1 MAVYSFKGGV
11 HPKGNKELTAE
22 KALTELIPQGDMVYP
37 LSQHIGKP
45 AAPVVKK
52 NDMVLAGQLIAQA
65 DGLISANIHSACSGK
80 VKAIDRRLN
89 ASGVPCDCIVIEND
103 GQFTPAPGVGE
114 PVDYSGF
121 TPQEIIAKIKDAGI
135 VGLGGAGFP
144 TNVKMMP
151 KNPEEIRYI
160 IANGAEC
167 EPGITCDDRLMREH
181 TDWVVEG
188 LKIVLSIF
196 PNAKGVIAIEDNK
209 PGAIKA
215 MEEAV
220 KGNEKLSVLT
230 LKTKYPQ
237 GGERNLVHAV
247 TGMYME
253 SGALPASLGV
263 IVDNVATLAA
273 IYRAVAYN
281 EPIMTKGFT
290 ATGDAFNNPGNF
302 TVRLGTSLKEIVEA
316 AGGLKEG
323 AKKIILGGPM
333 MGPAISNLD
342 APIVKANNALT
353 AYMEDEVEKAELQM
367 NACIRCGRCT
377 RVCPL
382 GLMPQQ
388 MAKACERG
396 DIERFVKLSGA
407 DCIQCGTCSFIC
419 PAKRPLTQLFKQTK
433 PVAMSYIRMQAQKKE
448 A

>member
-1 MAVYSFKGGV
+1 MGIYSFRGGV
-11 HPKGNKELTAE
+11 HPKGYKELTADKPLVE
-22 KALTELIPQGDMVYP
+22 YLPKGELVFP
-37 LSQHIGKP
+37 LSQHLGKP
-45 AAPVVKK
+45 AIPVVKR
-52 NDMVLAGQLIAQA
+52 NDLVKVGQLIAKA
-65 DGLISANIHSACSGK
+65 DGFISANIHSSVSGK
-80 VKAIDRRLN
+80 VKIIEHRPNN
-89 ASGVPCDCIVIEND
+89 AGIMGESIVIIND
-103 GQFTPAPGVGE
+103 GEYTPFEGVGE
-114 PVDYSGF
+114 KTDYETL
-121 TPQEIIAKIKDAGI
+121 TPREIIDKVKEAGI

-144 TNVKMMP
+144 TYVKLMP
-151 KNPEEIRYI
+151 QKPEDIRWI
-160 IANGAEC
+160 VANGAEC
-167 EPGITCDDRLMREH
+167 EPGITCDDRLMQEH
-181 TDWVVEG
+181 PEQIVEG
-188 LKIVLSIF
+188 LKIVLRIF
-196 PNAKGVIAIEDNK
+196 PTAKAVIAIETNK
-209 PGAIKA
+209 PKAIESMRKA
-215 MEEAV
+215 V
-220 KGNEKLSVLT
+220 GNDPRFEILE
-230 LKTKYPQ
+230 LKVKYPQ

-247 TGMYME
+247 SGQYME

-281 EPIMTKGFT
+281 EPVMTKGFT

-302 TVRLGTSLKEIVEA
+302 TVRLGTSLKEIIEA